1 MMMTLHSIILLILFY
16 FHLLSSIA
24 GGAVSRVDPE
34 STGLNPSWRK
44 AVTEVY
50 VVASWPE
57 GSTVDFIFQQI
68 DGLKQSTLILDKLTT
83 DSGSYLNEV
92 TNPWSLCESK
102 LVSLID
108 LFLSFR
114 LLLMNSISRNLSSAH
129 ITIN

>member
-1 MMMTLHSIILLILFY
+1 MAALHSIILLILFY

-92 TNPWSLCESK
+92 TKPWSLCESK

-108 LFLSFR
+108 LFISFR

>member
-1 MMMTLHSIILLILFY
+1 MMVTLHSIILLILFY

-92 TNPWSLCESK
+92 TNPWSLRESK

-108 LFLSFR
+108 LFISFR
-114 LLLMNSISRNLSSAH
+114 LLLMNLISRNLSSAH

>member
-1 MMMTLHSIILLILFY
+1 MVTLHSIILLILFY

-68 DGLKQSTLILDKLTT
+68 DELKQSTLILDKLTT

-92 TNPWSLCESK
+92 NFW
-102 LVSLID
+102 I
-108 LFLSFR
+108 FLGK
-114 LLLMNSISRNLSSAH
+114 
-129 ITIN
+129 

>member
-1 MMMTLHSIILLILFY
+1 MVTLHLIIILILFY

-50 VVASWPE
+50 VVASWLE

-108 LFLSFR
+108 LFISFR